1 MAVIDADLVQRWVQ
15 DPPAIAFGF
24 ATAAI
29 TADADVAPAVFGDCA
44 VELFADCLAAVE
56 QIGDAEVAFNAVL
69 AVLIGVEGDATVD
82 ITGPA
87 ESADVSLTAGIALA
101 PIEATCDV
109 AVAIDGDANIVIFD
123 ISTFAPAVIGSAT
136 VALEDYG
143 QGSPPIFPFQLPTRL
158 TDNPLGIQLADA
170 TIAIDGFSDDVRVA
184 GVAEAF
190 IGFADYG
197 NSFPY
202 VFPINFE
209 GLQGSAPIFD
219 FILPIVFSATSNVAL
234 ATASVVLEGDADTAV
249 TVLADASAAITSDAL
264 TVNWTVF
271 PFPFPAQFPTDLVS
285 FAYAD
290 LTIQGAA
297 DTAVSVLAL
306 ADAAITSDA
315 TAAILGPTIFPF
327 VLPAQ
332 FTS

>member
-15 DPPAIAFGF
+15 DPPAISFGF
-24 ATAAI
+24 ATVPI
-29 TADADVAPAVFGDCA
+29 TADADVAAAVFGDCA

-69 AVLIGVEGDATVD
+69 AVLVAVEGDATVD
-82 ITGPA
+82 ITAPA

-109 AVAIDGDANIVIFD
+109 AVTVDGDANIVIFD
-123 ISTFAPAVIGSAT
+123 ISTVAPAVIGSAT
-136 VALEDYG
+136 VSLEDYG
-143 QGSPPIFPFQLPTRL
+143 QGSPPIFPFQLPTRF

-170 TIAIDGFSDDVRVA
+170 TIAINGFSDDVQVA
-184 GVAEAF
+184 GIAEAF

-219 FILPIVFSATSNVAL
+219 FVLPIVFSATSNVAL
-234 ATASVVLEGDADTAV
+234 ATALVVLEGDADTVV
-249 TVLADASAAITSDAL
+249 TVLADASAAITSSAGRVD
-264 TVNWTVF
+264 TTVF
-271 PFPFPAQFPTDLVS
+271 PFL
-285 FAYAD
+285 
-290 LTIQGAA
+290 
-297 DTAVSVLAL
+297 
-306 ADAAITSDA
+306 
-315 TAAILGPTIFPF
+315 
-327 VLPAQ
+327 LPAQ
-332 FTS
+332 FIS